1 MASRA
6 WPHEPT
12 TSTFALVTALR
23 SLTAVVIV
31 ADKPEAEESAAA
43 YTRLTAPSP
52 HLTPPKG
59 SARQVSS
66 DPPVKLPGVN

>member
-1 MASRA
+1 MKYMEPANFTDASAQRSPDGGTSQKRKSQRRA
-6 WPHEPT
+6 H
-12 TSTFALVTALR
+12 
-23 SLTAVVIV
+23 
-31 ADKPEAEESAAA
+31 
-43 YTRLTAPSP
+43 TRLTAPSP